1 MHAQG
6 DVEAVASQS
15 PKDLARLIDQISGSL
30 DLKDEYDRCA
40 SALQKATEQSV
51 AQHSRRK
58 GVNSEV
64 KQYQTMKSEAER
76 WQSLQAQ
83 RADAVIHHLVWK
95 LFHVEEGIRASE
107 EKIDERNEELKA
119 LREENEKFEEAVRG
133 KKKEVNKAQKEVT
146 KEEKAL
152 KAKEKELEEAVSPR
166 ARSSTGSPE
175 SDRPSP
181 QRPELDGID
190 TKRQHALKK
199 LKTAEDQASKQ
210 RVDLNTHDAKLE
222 QLKRD
227 LETTNKTAEKHR
239 QAQKKAAREKG
250 ISLSSEDLAEY
261 NKLCVEC
268 ALVLYPHTVV

>member
-1 MHAQG
+1 M
-6 DVEAVASQS
+6 ASQS

-30 DLKDEYDRCA
+30 DLKDDYDRCA

-107 EKIDERNEELKA
+107 ERIDERNEELKV
-119 LREENEKFEEAVRG
+119 LREENEKFEEEVRG

-146 KEEKAL
+146 KQEKAL
-152 KAKEKELEEAVSPR
+152 KAKEKELEEAVSLRPFSPLSSPGLTR
-166 ARSSTGSPE
+166 IRS
-175 SDRPSP
+175 

-199 LKTAEDQASKQ
+199 LKQAEDQASKQ
-210 RVDLNTHDAKLE
+210 QADLDTHDAKLD

-227 LETTNKTAEKHR
+227 LETTDRAAEKHR
-239 QAQKKAAREKG
+239 KVQEKAAREKG

-261 NKLCVEC
+261 NKLCVR
-268 ALVLYPHTVV
+268 AFSPFPFSYPV

>member
-1 MHAQG
+1 M
-6 DVEAVASQS
+6 ASQS

-30 DLKDEYDRCA
+30 DLKDDYDRCA

-107 EKIDERNEELKA
+107 ERIDERNEELKA
-119 LREENEKFEEAVRG
+119 LREENEKFEEEVRG

-146 KEEKAL
+146 KQEKAL
-152 KAKEKELEEAVSPR
+152 KAKEKELEEAVSLLPSFLSLPG
-166 ARSSTGSPE
+166 SSLTLPLA
-175 SDRPSP
+175 

-199 LKTAEDQASKQ
+199 LKQAEDQASKQ
-210 RVDLNTHDAKLE
+210 QADLDTHDAKLD

-227 LETTNKTAEKHR
+227 LETTNKAAGKHR
-239 QAQKKAAREKG
+239 KVQEKAAREKG

-261 NKLCVEC
+261 NKLCVR
-268 ALVLYPHTVV
+268 ALSCSPFPYRV